1 MKHLRKGV
9 SVASVLCLLLSLAA
23 VWMAPG
29 ALAAPRSRSAVKTTV
44 ENGTQYKLSG
54 YRDAL
59 DDLTRTVGDTGAAI
73 PASLNSQWQ
82 GQVKKKGRRRLD
94 GGQQSQVR
102 SFSICL
108 RLD

>member
-44 ENGTQYKLSG
+44 ENGTQ
-54 YRDAL
+54 
-59 DDLTRTVGDTGAAI
+59 
-73 PASLNSQWQ
+73 
-82 GQVKKKGRRRLD
+82 
-94 GGQQSQVR
+94 
-102 SFSICL
+102 
-108 RLD
+108 

>member
-73 PASLNSQWQ
+73 PASLNSQW
-82 GQVKKKGRRRLD
+82 
-94 GGQQSQVR
+94 
-102 SFSICL
+102 
-108 RLD
+108 

>member
-59 DDLTRTVGDTGAAI
+59 DDLTRTVGDTGAAM
-73 PASLNSQWQ
+73 A
-82 GQVKKKGRRRLD
+82 GAGEKEGRRRLD

>member
-59 DDLTRTVGDTGAAI
+59 AEFPVAGA
-73 PASLNSQWQ
+73 
-82 GQVKKKGRRRLD
+82 GEKEGRRRLD